1 MNVGRFAVI
10 TTHVV
15 VAGLLCLGSI
25 VLVVSGSRSLPADA
39 LFDDSAQAVAAVD
52 RAFDLGIAAFAV
64 AYAAVVLLALRTWTR
79 SGRWTLPFICD
90 VGVVVPALLL
100 VSPAGPEMG
109 ELTTAYLVLLACSA
123 AIAGL
128 VIVRDRPWDTWSG
141 N

>member
-109 ELTTAYLVLLACSA
+109 ELTTAYLVPWRA
-123 AIAGL
+123 AQ
-128 VIVRDRPWDTWSG
+128 RSQDS
-141 N
+141 